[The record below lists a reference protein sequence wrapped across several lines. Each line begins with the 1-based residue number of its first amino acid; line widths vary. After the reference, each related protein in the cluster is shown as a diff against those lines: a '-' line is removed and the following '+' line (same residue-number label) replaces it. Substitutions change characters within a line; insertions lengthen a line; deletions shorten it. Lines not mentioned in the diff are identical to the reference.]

1 MTIYAAYD
9 KIAEMIAKLDPVQVS
24 SLKASDE
31 MQKRLNF
38 LIDKSKNDHLSKNE
52 QDELYHFIT
61 LERLMRLAKLNVKL
75 NQASA

>member
-9 KIAEMIAKLDPVQVS
+9 KLAELIARLDPEQVL
-24 SLKASDE
+24 SLKASAD
-31 MQKRLNF
+31 MQERLNA

-52 QDELYHFIT
+52 QDELYHFIA

-75 NQASA
+75 NQTSL